1 MIRALAAAVILLSAS
16 SVLAQS
22 YDPEAGLTEGHLIG
36 EAEPVAPAVLRP
48 QLVQH
53 DRTTVPV
60 VGGIAAVTG
69 GVALVGAWSLYVA
82 RANYRLTYRSTL
94 SNDVVDEWT
103 SMGAWSLWMGVFA
116 SASLVASEYLLLPEA
131 SEVPW
136 YAWLGGAVG
145 LGVAA
150 VGVGFAVG
158 GSHCGPVAIRPG
170 ADLQLACSAGTADAE
185 FGPLL
190 MLTALP
196 LVNLPVTYLLR
207 RLFAGAPESLSFTG
221 HGVALR
227 GVF

>member
-1 MIRALAAAVILLSAS
+1 MIRAVAVAALLLTASLAFAKDN
-16 SVLAQS
+16 
-22 YDPEAGLTEGHLIG
+22 DPETGLTEGHLIG

-48 QLVQH
+48 QLVHH
-53 DRTTVPV
+53 DHTTVPV

-69 GVALVGAWSLYVA
+69 GVALIGAWSLYVA
-82 RANYRLTYRSTL
+82 RQNYRLTYRSTL

-116 SASLVASEYLLLPEA
+116 SASLVASEYLLLPDERD
-131 SEVPW
+131 VPW
-136 YAWLGGAVG
+136 WAWLSGGVG

-196 LVNLPVTYLLR
+196 LISLPIVFLTR
-207 RLFAGAPESLSFTG
+207 KLFAGAPESLSFTG
-221 HGVALR
+221 HGVSLR